1 MQRKWNLPPE
11 VAESWLYQGRL
22 ERPFSKGA
30 IATHE
35 DRVDLHEHIRVEFP
49 RLSKIFCQ
57 SVLCVELQLDP
68 VIFEA
73 ELIGE

>member
-49 RLSKIFCQ
+49 PCENILPIGP
-57 SVLCVELQLDP
+57 LC
-68 VIFEA
+68 
-73 ELIGE
+73 